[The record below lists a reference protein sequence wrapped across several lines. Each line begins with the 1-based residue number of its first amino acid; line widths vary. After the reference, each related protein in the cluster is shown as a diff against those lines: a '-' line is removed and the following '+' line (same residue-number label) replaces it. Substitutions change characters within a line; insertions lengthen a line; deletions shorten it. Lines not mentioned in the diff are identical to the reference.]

1 MEADLAKLLVSMLI
15 INSTDGDHYQYC
27 KEILDFVFKI
37 NNSNDNVQKIL
48 ENFAESEYRSAM
60 THLET
65 ASQVTNNYDLIDDS
79 IKQAKNCLINAL
91 GKAEKKNN
99 QAIIAFYI
107 AICWLCLNEQ
117 ELAIQ
122 WFLKGY
128 ELSLE
133 IISDLMLFSSIY
145 LNQKSEEYVGI
156 KSFRT
161 KKPLVIYFFLLRGYI
176 LQLEEYVGIKS
187 FRTKET
193 ASNIFLSASWLYLAA
208 AMGGPLSIIIFSGYS
223 FTGILS
229 AKKWYKGYSLN
240 KNIKLNVKTIIT
252 ILKFVKNIKFLIEEQ
267 DNTPSKS
274 EINNSLNIKQI
285 YVDNAVSWFKDIQQ
299 GPLNG
304 CWSLEN
310 GYSEG
315 KPSQED
321 LLKIE
326 NVEWQQHF

>member
-161 KKPLVIYFFLLRGYI
+161 K
-176 LQLEEYVGIKS
+176 
-187 FRTKET
+187 ET